1 MFQSSREKSGTLS
14 HSTGLMR
21 RPYRFRTS
29 KKNKNNDTLVYRKK
43 RKKTPSQ
50 TARGVAL
57 LKLTRARSIV
67 YVYWPPDVAFLSAGA
82 GNSQHP
88 SSFLIRFIFFI
99 SIFKKKKKMWSIR
112 FSATCC
118 IPHHL
123 EILDGSRS
131 TQFSFGHRWLCW
143 PPTSAYEQ
151 LRVKHEWR
159 KKKITFSLNRL
170 V

>member
-67 YVYWPPDVAFLSAGA
+67 YVYWPPDVPFLSAGA

-99 SIFKKKKKMWSIR
+99 SIFKKKKNVKYPLLGYLLHTASLRDFGWV
-112 FSATCC
+112 
-118 IPHHL
+118 
-123 EILDGSRS
+123 
-131 TQFSFGHRWLCW
+131 TQHAVLFW
-143 PPTSAYEQ
+143 PPLAVLTPHFSLRTITSQ
-151 LRVKHEWR
+151 TRVKKEEDYL
-159 KKKITFSLNRL
+159 FP
-170 V
+170 